1 MPILIK
7 VLIRNAFRHRLRTV
21 LTVLGMAIAILS
33 FGLLRTVVDAWYAGV
48 EASAANRLI
57 TRNAISLTFSL
68 PLSYYEKIRQVEGVE
83 KLSYGNWFGG
93 VYGDERKFFANFAVQ
108 AESYLDIV
116 SEFVLSS
123 EEKAAYLKDRKSAVA
138 GRKLAERFGWEPG
151 DTITLKG
158 TVFPGDWDFT
168 LSGIYKGRDDTVDE
182 SLFFFHWEY
191 LNETLEVR
199 EPLRAGRVGFYL
211 AEIRRPELAP
221 AVSGRIDSLFEN
233 SLAETL
239 TETERSF
246 QMSFVSMTEAIMTA
260 IQLVSAVVI
269 VIIMAVV
276 ANTMAM
282 SVRERIGE
290 FAVMKALGFGS
301 RHITLLVF
309 GESLAITALGAVLGA
324 ALTFP
329 AASLFRAELGQYFPV
344 FIIKPATF
352 WLDAAAA
359 LVVAASAAVIPAY
372 RASTVPI
379 TAALR
384 RVA

>member
-1 MPILIK
+1 MPILLK

-21 LTVLGMAIAILS
+21 LTVLGMAVAILS

-57 TRNAISLTFSL
+57 TRNAISLSFSL

-108 AESYLDIV
+108 AESYLDIAT
-116 SEFVLSS
+116 EFVLSPEEES
-123 EEKAAYLKDRKSAVA
+123 EFLKDRKGAIA
-138 GRKLAERFGWEPG
+138 GQKLAGRFGWEPG
-151 DTITLKG
+151 DTITLQG
-158 TVFPGDWDFT
+158 TVFPGDWEFT
-168 LSGIYKGRDDTVDE
+168 LKGIYRGRDDTVDE
-182 SLFFFHWEY
+182 GLFFFHWEY
-191 LNETLEVR
+191 LDETLETR
-199 EPLRAGRVGFYL
+199 EQLRAGRVGFYL
-211 AEIRRPELAP
+211 AEVESPEVAA
-221 AVSGRIDSLFEN
+221 AVSERVDALFEN

-246 QMSFVSMTEAIMTA
+246 QMSFVSMTEALMTA
-260 IQLVSAVVI
+260 IQLVSVVVI

-276 ANTMAM
+276 ANTMGM
-282 SVRERIGE
+282 SVRERMGE

-309 GESLAITALGAVLGA
+309 GESLAITALGAALGA

-344 FIIKPATF
+344 FLIKPTTF
-352 WLDAAAA
+352 WLDALAALIVAFSAAA
-359 LVVAASAAVIPAY
+359 IPSY

-384 RVA
+384 KAA

>member
-1 MPILIK
+1 MPILLK

-21 LTVLGMAIAILS
+21 LTVLGMAVAILS

-57 TRNAISLTFSL
+57 TRNAISLSFSL

-108 AESYLDIV
+108 AESYLDIAT
-116 SEFVLSS
+116 EFVLSPEEES
-123 EEKAAYLKDRKSAVA
+123 EFLKDRKGAIA
-138 GRKLAERFGWEPG
+138 GQKLAGRFGWEPG
-151 DTITLKG
+151 DTITLQG

-168 LSGIYKGRDDTVDE
+168 LKGIYRGRDDTVDE
-182 SLFFFHWEY
+182 GLFFFHWEY
-191 LNETLEVR
+191 LDETLETR
-199 EPLRAGRVGFYL
+199 EQLRAGRVGFYL
-211 AEIRRPELAP
+211 SEIESPELAA
-221 AVSGRIDSLFEN
+221 AVSERIDALFEN

-246 QMSFVSMTEAIMTA
+246 QMSFVSMTEALMTA
-260 IQLVSAVVI
+260 IQLVSVVVI

-276 ANTMAM
+276 ANTMGM
-282 SVRERIGE
+282 SVRERMGE

-309 GESLAITALGAVLGA
+309 GESLAITALGAALGA
-324 ALTFP
+324 VLTFP

-344 FIIKPATF
+344 FLIKPTTF
-352 WLDAAAA
+352 WLDALAALIVAFSAAA
-359 LVVAASAAVIPAY
+359 IPSY

-384 RVA
+384 RAA

>member
-1 MPILIK
+1 MPLLLK
-7 VLIRNAFRHRLRTV
+7 LLFRNAFRHRLRTM

-57 TRNAISLTFSL
+57 TRNAISLSFSL
-68 PLSYYEKIRQVEGVE
+68 PLSYYEKIRQVDGVE

-93 VYGDERKFFANFAVQ
+93 VYGDERKFFANFAMQ
-108 AESYLDIV
+108 AESHLNIV
-116 SEFVLSS
+116 TELVLSPGD
-123 EEKAAYLKDRKSAVA
+123 KAAYLKDRKGAIA
-138 GRKLAERFGWEPG
+138 GQKLAERFGWDIG

-158 TVFPGDWDFT
+158 TVFSGDWDFT
-168 LSGIYKGRDDTVDE
+168 LKGIYRGRDDTVDE

-191 LNETLEVR
+191 LNETLEAR
-199 EPLRAGRVGFYL
+199 EPMRAGRVGFYL
-211 AEIRRPELAP
+211 AEIERPELA
-221 AVSGRIDSLFEN
+221 AVVSGRIDSLFEN

-260 IQLVSAVVI
+260 IRLVSVVVI
-269 VIIMAVV
+269 FIIMAVV

-282 SVRERIGE
+282 AVRERMGE
-290 FAVMKALGFGS
+290 FAVMKALGFGAG
-301 RHITLLVF
+301 HITLLVF
-309 GESLAITALGAVLGA
+309 GESLAIAALGAAVGA

-329 AASLFRAELGQYFPV
+329 AASFFRAELGQYFPV

-359 LVVAASAAVIPAY
+359 LIVAAAAAVIPSY

-384 RVA
+384 RVV